1 MKIVFIGGRDIRLLG
16 GIENYMYNLATELVQ
31 MGHTPI
37 VYCESDHNSVEIVN
51 GFEVRCVKGLNNRFL
66 CKPWVSL
73 KASLRI
79 VLKKADVDI
88 IHYNAWPPSLWSW
101 IPRIFGIP
109 SLMEGH
115 GLEWQRTKYGKL
127 EQKIMKF
134 MERFTA
140 SINKNLV
147 MCSQDQVKYF
157 MESYGKHPVCIPG
170 GINLPKKD
178 CGLRSNILQ
187 KYSLEQNKYFL
198 FLGRLVQD
206 KNPDYLIRAYL
217 NANLSGYKLVV
228 AGDNSAMPEYVN
240 FLHGITN
247 CKNVVFTGAVYGDDK
262 DALMRN
268 AFAFCLPSTIEGLS
282 IVLME
287 AMSFQ
292 VPIIASDI
300 QANRE
305 LLFGN
310 AIYVKPESE
319 EELLEALRRSIDFK
333 EFPQFVHNN
342 YINIRDNYTWPIIA
356 DRYVRYLSTILSS
369 NKL

>member
-1 MKIVFIGGRDIRLLG
+1 MKIVFIGCRDIRLLG
-16 GIENYMYNLATELVQ
+16 GIENYTYNLASELVV

-37 VYCESDHNSVEIVN
+37 VYCESDHNSVETVN
-51 GFEVRCVKGLNNRFL
+51 GFEVRCVKGLNNSFL

-73 KASLRI
+73 KASLRT
-79 VLKKADVDI
+79 VLKKTDVDI

-115 GLEWQRTKYGKL
+115 GLEWQRTKYGKR

-134 MERFTA
+134 MERLTA
-140 SINKNLV
+140 SLNKNLV

-157 MESYGKHPVCIPG
+157 MESYGKRSVCIPG
-170 GINLPKKD
+170 GINLPKED
-178 CGLRSNILQ
+178 AGLRSNILQ
-187 KYSLEQNKYFL
+187 KYGLEQNKYFL

-206 KNPDYLIRAYL
+206 KNPDYLIRAYV
-217 NANLSGYKLVV
+217 NADLSGYKLVV
-228 AGDNSAMPEYVN
+228 AGDNPAMPDYVN

-247 CKNVVFTGAVYGDDK
+247 CKNVVFIGAVYGDDK
-262 DALMRN
+262 DSLMRN

-305 LLFGN
+305 LLFDN
-310 AIYVKPESE
+310 AIFVRPESE
-319 EELLEALRRSIDFK
+319 EDLRNALKESIDFIK
-333 EFPQFVHNN
+333 FPQFVHNN
-342 YINIRDNYTWPIIA
+342 YINIKDNYTWPMIA
-356 DRYVRYLSTILSS
+356 DKYICYLSAILSG
-369 NKL
+369 NK